1 MSQTV
6 NITDTLMERAE
17 VERLCKGYFQ
27 LCHQVLT
34 ALVEFKY
41 TVRVHSDFY
50 PFERALLHLF
60 EVKYIVAGGTVTV
73 GIEMKIISG

>member
-1 MSQTV
+1 MFQTV

-17 VERLCKGYFQ
+17 VKRLCKGYFQ
-27 LCHQVLT
+27 LCHHVLT

-50 PFERALLHLF
+50 PFESFIIHLF
-60 EVKYIVAGGTVTV
+60 EVKYVVAGGAVAV